1 MRSLSCVILL
11 AGCTALE
18 PPAAPVQ
25 APAPPAHFQDHWS
38 PAEQAN
44 EQQAWAHPDQVP
56 MGQMPRRL
64 EVEHLRQSIPRL
76 FGGDSM
82 AGPQREFDVGC
93 PEPNAG

>member
-44 EQQAWAHPDQVP
+44 ERQAWAHPDQVP

-64 EVEHLRQSIPRL
+64 EVEHLRQSILDCSVGFNGRTATRP
-76 FGGDSM
+76 
-82 AGPQREFDVGC
+82 DVGC